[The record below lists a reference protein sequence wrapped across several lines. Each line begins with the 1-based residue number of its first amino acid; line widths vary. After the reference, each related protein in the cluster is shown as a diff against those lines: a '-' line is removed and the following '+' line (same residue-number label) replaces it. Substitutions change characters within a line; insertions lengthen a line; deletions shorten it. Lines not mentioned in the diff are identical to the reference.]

1 MFSLSSKDLLTSF
14 NSILRTGLRYCHMIW
29 NNLPTPVQISKLF
42 DMPNNTYQ
50 LSLKATLSCEIFMRM
65 LIIQSFCTQSTCTQT
80 QTIHTQ
86 FLSISNLMVFVLGQK
101 KNLICIGTKQL
112 IKLTGHEW
120 SQLGMNQ
127 LSTKGVVTKCHD

>member
-1 MFSLSSKDLLTSF
+1 MVSLSSKDLLASF

-50 LSLKATLSCEIFMRM
+50 LSLKANLSCEISMRM
-65 LIIQSFCTQSTCTQT
+65 L
-80 QTIHTQ
+80 
-86 FLSISNLMVFVLGQK
+86 SIYHFVPTAILYPVNLYSNSDNSYPVFVHIKPTGFCMGTK

-120 SQLGMNQ
+120 S
-127 LSTKGVVTKCHD
+127 